1 MNALLASSPRYLT
14 VSIICVVLNM
24 MLLVSLDQAGIH
36 YTVAVLVSALV
47 LIPTSYALHLAVT
60 YRVAP
65 RIGSFLRYAATQL
78 VNTPAAIVL
87 FFLIRDRAG
96 LPMIWAA
103 PTVTALMFL
112 YNITSSFWAISY
124 RPLRRAR

>member
-47 LIPTSYALHLAVT
+47 LIPTSYALHLVVT

>member
-1 MNALLASSPRYLT
+1 VNALLASSPRYLT

-47 LIPTSYALHLAVT
+47 LIPTSYALHLVVT